1 MANCVDTGAL
11 AAGAKALAPVKA
23 ISARAA
29 ESFMVSVYILFIAA
43 TKQEGSLTTAV
54 IIIV

>member
-29 ESFMVSVYILFIAA
+29 ESFMVSIYILFIAA